1 MKWVWLLPFETP
13 FCGYE
18 SWVRDLVRLRR
29 PPHPILP
36 SEFPCSVFLSVYL
49 CGRQPAPGPSPA
61 QAPRSISSKR
71 LQTAGLV
78 WGPTFCRPLQTT
90 IKSPLFWTGGEK
102 WEETDAPYTKTRFAR
117 SACKQHTERLALPP
131 QISAWVL
138 HWRTTWVSWHWCC
151 LRVESKPI
159 IVTGNPSV

>member
-1 MKWVWLLPFETP
+1 MNVTAPVWNSFLWLWKVGQGPGKAVTSP
-13 FCGYE
+13 
-18 SWVRDLVRLRR
+18 S
-29 PPHPILP
+29 PHPPFRISLLSLSFSVSVQP
-36 SEFPCSVFLSVYL
+36 PTCTRAQPC
-49 CGRQPAPGPSPA
+49 PG
-61 QAPRSISSKR
+61 PRSISSKR

-151 LRVESKPI
+151 LRADSKSI
-159 IVTGNPSV
+159 IVTGNPSL